1 MRKVLVRIQNGEQSQ
16 GHRYRRS
23 VYVSYTYIYIHM
35 YEIHHG
41 IQLYPM
47 DIYHIIV
54 YFQVTR
60 KISLKLWSLEFRQNS
75 GQTSLGFST
84 KGSTSA
90 ELWRVGLF
98 QVARIHRD
106 TLGKTQKTVGPQK
119 IEDTRCWKIAVRILR
134 WCTSICKYNCL
145 SYANTPTW
153 AMKKNAWPPHSLS
166 EKFGGWNS
174 IPVVMRLWDGGNCS
188 PV

>member
-1 MRKVLVRIQNGEQSQ
+1 MVSTDNPASANSSANSRGFLMTGVPCGKCLSEFRMVSKAKVIDIDEVCMYHI
-16 GHRYRRS
+16 H
-23 VYVSYTYIYIHM
+23 IYIHM

-41 IQLYPM
+41 IQLYPI

-75 GQTSLGFST
+75 AQTSLGFST

-106 TLGKTQKTVGPQK
+106 TLGKTYKTVGPQK
-119 IEDTRCWKIAVRILR
+119 IEDTRC
-134 WCTSICKYNCL
+134 
-145 SYANTPTW
+145 
-153 AMKKNAWPPHSLS
+153 
-166 EKFGGWNS
+166 
-174 IPVVMRLWDGGNCS
+174 
-188 PV
+188 